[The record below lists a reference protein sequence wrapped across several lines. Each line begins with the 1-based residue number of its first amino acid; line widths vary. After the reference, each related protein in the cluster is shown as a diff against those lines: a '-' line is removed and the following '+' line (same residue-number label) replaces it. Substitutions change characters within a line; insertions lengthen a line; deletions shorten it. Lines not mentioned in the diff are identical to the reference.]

1 MSLLRDAT
9 GVCFVWPP
17 ARAGRWGRGGRRQ
30 RARSAP
36 SRDGF
41 RRWGGME
48 GAMRDS
54 ERAGCAGVSLTVKM
68 EGGAV
73 HGGGRGEPLV
83 LVLNWLWHDLRYIRE

>member
-1 MSLLRDAT
+1 MA
-9 GVCFVWPP
+9 
-17 ARAGRWGRGGRRQ
+17 
-30 RARSAP
+30 
-36 SRDGF
+36 
-41 RRWGGME
+41 